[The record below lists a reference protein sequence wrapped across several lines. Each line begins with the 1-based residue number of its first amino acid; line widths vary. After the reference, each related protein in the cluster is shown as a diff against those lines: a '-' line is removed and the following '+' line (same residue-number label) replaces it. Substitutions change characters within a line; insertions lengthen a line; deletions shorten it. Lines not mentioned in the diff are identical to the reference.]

1 MAKFADYN
9 ALDRWKGHILDAI
22 DEKESTTHE
31 HEFINGKKVVVSN
44 TVPTVNDENI
54 ITFYINDGTTEP
66 GGNEPTYEEAP
77 WEVSFTMMTYVQLY
91 STSTIQSSSPFTYSV
106 ASSQK
111 GSSDSR
117 RGGYYFSLND
127 TENGW
132 DNNDPYSDKPFV
144 FHIYDNDTGEELTE
158 LYPYDDNTDSY
169 LEYVF
174 GVYDT
179 ASSAAWFEPWDSS
192 DIGTKTVRITV
203 DHGNYHSE
211 HTLVFNVTA

>member
-1 MAKFADYN
+1 MQRYIDNIIDLVNIKSDI
-9 ALDRWKGHILDAI
+9 DHGH
-22 DEKESTTHE
+22 TY
-31 HEFINGKKVVVSN
+31 INGKKIVVSN
-44 TVPTVNDENI
+44 TIPTVNDENI
-54 ITFYINDGTTEP
+54 ITLYCIGTNVTP
-66 GGNEPTYEEAP
+66 NPDSTYEEAP
-77 WEVSFTMMTYVQLY
+77 WEVSFTMMMYEQLY

-111 GSSDSR
+111 GTSSSR

-132 DNNDPYSDKPFV
+132 DDNDPYSSEPFV

-174 GVYDT
+174 GTYDT

-192 DIGTKTVRITV
+192 DVGTKTVLITV

-211 HTLVFNVTA
+211 HTVVFNVTA